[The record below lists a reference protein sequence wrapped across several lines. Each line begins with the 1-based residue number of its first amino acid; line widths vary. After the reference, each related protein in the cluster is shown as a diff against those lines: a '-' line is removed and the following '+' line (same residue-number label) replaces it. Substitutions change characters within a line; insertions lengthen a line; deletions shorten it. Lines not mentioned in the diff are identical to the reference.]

1 MVLPRRTDP
10 RTRVPAGSIAIA
22 TTMTAI
28 YPVESPGGWHLIG
41 ATPICLF
48 DPGSSHPALFAPG
61 DAVRFERIGVR
72 EFDAIR
78 AAVAA
83 GTYRVPYE
91 SIAA

>member
-1 MVLPRRTDP
+1 
-10 RTRVPAGSIAIA
+10 
-22 TTMTAI
+22 
-28 YPVESPGGWHLIG
+28 
-41 ATPICLF
+41 
-48 DPGSSHPALFAPG
+48 LFAPG

>member
-1 MVLPRRTDP
+1 
-10 RTRVPAGSIAIA
+10 
-22 TTMTAI
+22 MTAI

-41 ATPICLF
+41 ATPIRLF

-61 DAVRFERIGVR
+61 DAVRFERIGAR

-83 GTYRVPYE
+83 GTYRVRYE